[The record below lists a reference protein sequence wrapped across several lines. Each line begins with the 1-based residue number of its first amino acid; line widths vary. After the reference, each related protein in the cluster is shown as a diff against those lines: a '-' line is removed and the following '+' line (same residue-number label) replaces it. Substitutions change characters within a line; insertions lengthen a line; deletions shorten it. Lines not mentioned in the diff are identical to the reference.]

1 MERSPNNFAVKLMAN
16 TNSFTLPTFRGA
28 RLFLCAAAL
37 TFAALGQ
44 SPATPQA
51 AGTVEEAPAAESQGN
66 AYYNYAMGHLYSE
79 LSSVYGNRKEFLDQA
94 IDYYKQALKLDP
106 DARFLNAELS
116 ELYMR
121 SGRVAEAVTD
131 AERSLREN
139 PNDLDARR
147 ILGRIY
153 TRLIGDPNAPGSNR
167 RNDGV
172 NEEMLRKAIEQHEFI
187 VKAEPGDTDSLLLL
201 GRLYRLDRRNVDAET
216 AFKKVL
222 ETDSNNEV
230 ALRELALV
238 YSSLGDTNKAIEM
251 YTRVNSR
258 NPTPRT
264 LLELASAY
272 EQVRDFANAATVYKK
287 VVDLNPEEVDVL
299 KRYAQALLFADKL
312 DEARAVFESIT
323 AKKPD
328 DVESFLRLSQ
338 IYRQQGSFEAARS
351 ANNKAK
357 ALAPDNLEIL
367 YNDVNLLDAEGRAD
381 EAIDRL
387 KAMIQEAEKAR
398 YTDAELNARTVLL
411 ERLGLLQRSTERYP
425 DAVATFT
432 KLAEADPNQA
442 GRAEAQI
449 VETYRM
455 AKNFAKAEAVANEAY
470 KKYPEDRTLIV
481 VRASLLADLGKSDEA
496 IRDMKIFMKGREDHQ
511 NYLTL
516 SQIYEKAKKYPE
528 MAEALAK
535 AEELASGDEEVQ
547 TVTFLR
553 GAMYERQK
561 DFTKAEAEFRKV
573 LARNPENASALNYL
587 GYMLADRNIRLEESL
602 QMIKKAVDLDP
613 GNAAYLDSLGW
624 IYFRMGK
631 LHEAELALKQALQ
644 RMSKDPTIHDHLGDV
659 YFEQGDLRQAVLSW
673 DLALKEWKSNAPS
686 ERDEELISK
695 LSAKLEKAKV
705 SLAQQTSEQN
715 TRP

>member
-1 MERSPNNFAVKLMAN
+1 MAN
-16 TNSFTLPTFRGA
+16 TNSFTLPTFRRA
-28 RLFLCAAAL
+28 WLLLSTAAL
-37 TFAALGQ
+37 PIVCLGQ
-44 SPATPQA
+44 VPAASQPAQVVAESP
-51 AGTVEEAPAAESQGN
+51 VAESQGN

-94 IDYYKQALKLDP
+94 IDYYKEALKLDP
-106 DARFLNAELS
+106 KAGFLNAELS
-116 ELYMR
+116 ELYLR
-121 SGRVAEAVTD
+121 SGRVAEAVTE
-131 AERSLREN
+131 AERRLKEN

-167 RNDGV
+167 RSDGV

-187 VKAEPGDTDSLLLL
+187 VKADPSDTDSQLLL
-201 GRLYRLDRRNVDAET
+201 GRLYRLDRRNVDAES

-222 ETDSNNEV
+222 ETDSNNDV

-312 DEARAVFESIT
+312 DEARAAYQTIT

-328 DVESFLRLSQ
+328 DVEGFLRLSQ
-338 IYRQQGSFEAARS
+338 IYRQQGNFEAARS
-351 ANNKAK
+351 ANEKAK
-357 ALAPDNLEIL
+357 SLAPDNLEIL
-367 YNDVNLLDAEGRAD
+367 YNDINLLDAEGRAD
-381 EAIDRL
+381 EAIERL
-387 KAMIQEAEKAR
+387 KSMIQTAEKAR
-398 YTDAELNARTVLL
+398 YTDAELNARMVLL
-411 ERLGLLQRSTERYP
+411 ERLGLLQRSTERYA
-425 DAVATFT
+425 DAIASFT

-442 GRAEAQI
+442 GRAQAQI

-455 AKNFAKAEAVANEAY
+455 AKDFTKAEAVANEAY

-496 IRDMKIFMKGREDHQ
+496 IRDMKAFMKGREDHQ

-516 SQIYEKAKKYPE
+516 SQIYEKAKRYPE
-528 MAEALAK
+528 MAEALTK
-535 AEELASGDEEVQ
+535 AEEFADGDDEIQ
-547 TVTFLR
+547 TVTFMR

-561 DFTKAEAEFRKV
+561 DFEKAEAEFRKV

-587 GYMLADRNIRLEESL
+587 GYMLADRNVRLEESF

-631 LHEAELALKQALQ
+631 FHEAELALKQALQ

-659 YFEQGDLRQAVLSW
+659 YFEQGDLRQAVIAW

-686 ERDEELISK
+686 ERDAELISN
-695 LSAKLEKAKV
+695 LSTKLEKAKV
-705 SLAQQTSEQN
+705 SLAQQTGEPGS
-715 TRP
+715 RP

>member
-1 MERSPNNFAVKLMAN
+1 MAT
-16 TNSFTLPTFRGA
+16 TNSFTLPTLRRI
-28 RLFLCAAAL
+28 RLLFCAAAL
-37 TFAALGQ
+37 TLAVMGQ
-44 SPATPQA
+44 APATPQP
-51 AGTVEEAPAAESQGN
+51 GQTIAESPVAEGQGN

-94 IDYYKQALKLDP
+94 IDYYKEALKLDP
-106 DARFLNAELS
+106 GAGFLNGELS
-116 ELYMR
+116 ELYLR
-121 SGRVAEAVTD
+121 SGRVAEAVTE
-131 AERSLREN
+131 AERRLKDN

-153 TRLIGDPNAPGSNR
+153 TRLIGDPNAPGGNR
-167 RNDGV
+167 RSDGV
-172 NEEMLRKAIEQHEFI
+172 NEEMLRKAIEQHELI
-187 VKAEPGDTDSLLLL
+187 VKADPGDTDSQLLL

-216 AFKKVL
+216 VFKKVL
-222 ETDSNNEV
+222 ESEPNSEV

-272 EQVRDFANAATVYKK
+272 EQVRDFANAAKVYKK
-287 VVDLNPEEVDVL
+287 VVDLNPEDVDVL

-312 DEARAVFESIT
+312 DEAKKVFESIT
-323 AKKPD
+323 AQKPD

-338 IYRQQGSFEAARS
+338 IYRQQGNFEAARS
-351 ANNKAK
+351 ANDKAK

-387 KAMIQEAEKAR
+387 KSMIQEAEKAR
-398 YTDAELNARTVLL
+398 YTDAELNTRTVLL
-411 ERLGLLQRSTERYP
+411 ERLGLLQRSTERYS

-432 KLAEADPNQA
+432 KLAEADPKQS
-442 GRAEAQI
+442 GRAQAQI

-455 AKNFAKAEAVANEAY
+455 AKDFAKAEAVANEAY

-481 VRASLLADLGKSDEA
+481 VRASLLADLGKGEEA
-496 IRDMKIFMKGREDHQ
+496 IRDMKTFMKGHEDHQ

-535 AEELASGDEEVQ
+535 AEEFADGDEEVQ
-547 TVTFLR
+547 TVIFLR

-561 DFTKAEAEFRKV
+561 DFDKAEAEFRKV

-587 GYMLADRNIRLEESL
+587 GYMLADRNIRLEESF

-613 GNAAYLDSLGW
+613 GNPAYLDSLGW

-631 LHEAELALKQALQ
+631 LHDAELALKQALQ

-659 YFEQGDLRQAVLSW
+659 YFEQGDLRQAVISW

-686 ERDEELISK
+686 ERDEELIAK
-695 LSAKLEKAKV
+695 LAAKLEKAKV
-705 SLAQQTSEQN
+705 SLAQQTGQPNS
-715 TRP
+715 RP

>member
-1 MERSPNNFAVKLMAN
+1 MAN
-16 TNSFTLPTFRGA
+16 TNSFTLPTFRRA
-28 RLFLCAAAL
+28 WLLLSTTVLPMVC
-37 TFAALGQ
+37 LGQ
-44 SPATPQA
+44 VPAASQPAQVVAESP
-51 AGTVEEAPAAESQGN
+51 VAESQGS

-94 IDYYKQALKLDP
+94 IDYYKEALKLDP
-106 DARFLNAELS
+106 QAGFLNAELS
-116 ELYMR
+116 ELYLR
-121 SGRVAEAVTD
+121 SGRVSEAVTE
-131 AERSLREN
+131 AERRLKEN

-153 TRLIGDPNAPGSNR
+153 TRLIGDPNAPGNNR
-167 RNDGV
+167 RSDGV

-187 VKAEPGDTDSLLLL
+187 VKADPGDTDSQLLL
-201 GRLYRLDRRNVDAET
+201 GRLYRLDRRNVDAES

-312 DEARAVFESIT
+312 DEARAAYQTVT

-328 DVESFLRLSQ
+328 DVEGFLRLSQ
-338 IYRQQGSFEAARS
+338 IYRQQGNFEAARS
-351 ANNKAK
+351 ANEKAK
-357 ALAPDNLEIL
+357 SLAPDNLEIL
-367 YNDVNLLDAEGRAD
+367 YNDINLLDAEGRAD
-381 EAIDRL
+381 EAIERL
-387 KAMIQEAEKAR
+387 KSMIQTAEKAR
-398 YTDAELNARTVLL
+398 YTDAELNARMVLL
-411 ERLGLLQRSTERYP
+411 ERLGLLQRSTERYS
-425 DAVATFT
+425 DAIASFT

-442 GRAEAQI
+442 GRAQAQI

-455 AKNFAKAEAVANEAY
+455 AKDFTKAEAVANEAY

-496 IRDMKIFMKGREDHQ
+496 IRDMKAFMKGREDHQ

-516 SQIYEKAKKYPE
+516 SQIYEKAKRYPE
-528 MAEALAK
+528 MAEALTK
-535 AEELASGDEEVQ
+535 AEEFADGEDEVQ

-561 DFTKAEAEFRKV
+561 DFEKAEAEFRKV

-587 GYMLADRNIRLEESL
+587 GYMLADRNVRLEESF

-624 IYFRMGK
+624 IYYRMGK

-659 YFEQGDLRQAVLSW
+659 YFEQGDLRRAVIAW

-686 ERDEELISK
+686 ERDAELISN
-695 LSAKLEKAKV
+695 LTTKLEKAKV
-705 SLAQQTSEQN
+705 SLAQQTGEPGS
-715 TRP
+715 RP

>member
-1 MERSPNNFAVKLMAN
+1 MAN
-16 TNSFTLPTFRGA
+16 TNSFTLPAFRRA
-28 RLFLCAAAL
+28 WLLLSTAAL
-37 TFAALGQ
+37 PIVCLGQ
-44 SPATPQA
+44 VPGASQPAQVVAESP
-51 AGTVEEAPAAESQGN
+51 VAESQGN

-94 IDYYKQALKLDP
+94 IDYYKEALKLDP
-106 DARFLNAELS
+106 KAGFLNAELS
-116 ELYMR
+116 ELYLR
-121 SGRVAEAVTD
+121 SGRVAEAVTE
-131 AERSLREN
+131 AERRLKEN

-167 RNDGV
+167 RSDGV

-187 VKAEPGDTDSLLLL
+187 VKADPSDTDSQLLL
-201 GRLYRLDRRNVDAET
+201 GRLYRLDRRNVDAES

-222 ETDSNNEV
+222 ETDSNNDV

-312 DEARAVFESIT
+312 DEARAAYQTIT

-328 DVESFLRLSQ
+328 DVEGFLRLSQ
-338 IYRQQGSFEAARS
+338 IYRQQGNFEAARS
-351 ANNKAK
+351 ANEKAK
-357 ALAPDNLEIL
+357 SLAPDNLEIL
-367 YNDVNLLDAEGRAD
+367 YNDINLLDAEGRAD
-381 EAIDRL
+381 EAIERL
-387 KAMIQEAEKAR
+387 KSMIQTAEKAR
-398 YTDAELNARTVLL
+398 YTDAELNARMVLL
-411 ERLGLLQRSTERYP
+411 ERLGLLQRSTERYA
-425 DAVATFT
+425 DAIGSFT

-442 GRAEAQI
+442 GRAQAQI

-455 AKNFAKAEAVANEAY
+455 AKDFTKAEAVANEAY

-496 IRDMKIFMKGREDHQ
+496 IRDMKAFMKGREDHQ

-516 SQIYEKAKKYPE
+516 SQIYEKAKRYPE
-528 MAEALAK
+528 MAEALTK
-535 AEELASGDEEVQ
+535 AEEFADGDDEIQ
-547 TVTFLR
+547 TVTFMR

-561 DFTKAEAEFRKV
+561 DFEKAEAEFRKV

-587 GYMLADRNIRLEESL
+587 GYMLADRNVRLEESF

-624 IYFRMGK
+624 IYYRMGK

-659 YFEQGDLRQAVLSW
+659 YFEQGDLRQAVIAW
-673 DLALKEWKSNAPS
+673 ELALKEWKSNAPS
-686 ERDEELISK
+686 ERDAELISN
-695 LSAKLEKAKV
+695 LSTKLEKAKV
-705 SLAQQTSEQN
+705 SLAQQTGEPGS
-715 TRP
+715 RP

>member
-1 MERSPNNFAVKLMAN
+1 MAN
-16 TNSFTLPTFRGA
+16 TNTFTLSIYRPA
-28 RLFLCAAAL
+28 QLFFCVVAL
-37 TFAALGQ
+37 ALAALGQ
-44 SPATPQA
+44 QPAPSQQTPSSESA
-51 AGTVEEAPAAESQGN
+51 TGAESQGN

-94 IDYYKQALKLDP
+94 IDYYKEALKLDP
-106 DARFLNAELS
+106 GAGFLNGELS

-121 SGRVAEAVTD
+121 SGRVSEAVTE
-131 AERSLREN
+131 AERRLREN

-153 TRLIGDPNAPGSNR
+153 TRLIGDPNATGGTR
-167 RNDGV
+167 RSDGV

-187 VKAEPGDTDSLLLL
+187 IKAEPTDTDSHLLL
-201 GRLYRLDRRNVDAET
+201 GRLYRLDRRNVDAES

-222 ETDSNNEV
+222 ETEENNEV

-272 EQVRDFANAATVYKK
+272 EQVRDFNNAATVYKK
-287 VVDLNPEEVDVL
+287 VLDLNPEEPEVM

-323 AKKPD
+323 SKKPD

-338 IYRQQGSFEAARS
+338 IYRQQGRFDAARA
-351 ANNKAK
+351 ANEKAK
-357 ALAPDNLEIL
+357 ELAPDNLEIL

-381 EAIDRL
+381 EAIERL
-387 KAMIQEAEKAR
+387 KAMIQEAEKTR
-398 YTDAELNARTVLL
+398 YTDAEMSARTVLL
-411 ERLGLLQRSTERYP
+411 ERLGLMQRSTERYP
-425 DAVATFT
+425 DAIATFT

-442 GRAEAQI
+442 GRAQAQI

-455 AKNFAKAEAVANEAY
+455 AKDFAKAETVANAAY
-470 KKYPEDRTLIV
+470 KQFPEDRTLIV
-481 VRASLLADLGKSDEA
+481 VRASLLADLGKSEEA
-496 IRDMKIFMKGREDHQ
+496 IRDMQTFLKGREDHQ
-511 NYLTL
+511 NYITL

-528 MAEALAK
+528 MSEALQK
-535 AEELASGDEEVQ
+535 AEEFADGDDEVQ
-547 TVTFLR
+547 TVVFLR
-553 GAMYERQK
+553 GAMFERQK
-561 DFTKAEAEFRKV
+561 DFAKAEAEFRKV
-573 LARNPENASALNYL
+573 LSKNPDNPSALNYL
-587 GYMLADRNIRLEESL
+587 GYMFADRNIRLEEAY

-624 IYFRMGK
+624 VYFRMGK

-644 RMSKDPTIHDHLGDV
+644 RFSKDPTIHDHLGDV
-659 YFEQGDLRQAVLSW
+659 YFEQGDLRQAVMQW
-673 DLALKEWKSNAPS
+673 DLALKEWRRNAPS
-686 ERDEELISK
+686 DRDEEMISN
-695 LSAKLEKAKV
+695 LSSKLEKAKV
-705 SLAQQTSEQN
+705 SLAQQTGEKN
-715 TRP
+715 NRP

>member
-1 MERSPNNFAVKLMAN
+1 MAY
-16 TNSFTLPTFRGA
+16 TNSFTLPTFRPAWYLLG
-28 RLFLCAAAL
+28 CAAL
-37 TFAALGQ
+37 TLSCFGQAPAAPQ
-44 SPATPQA
+44 PAKVVP
-51 AGTVEEAPAAESQGN
+51 ESPAAESQGN

-79 LSSVYGNRKEFLDQA
+79 LSSVFGNRKEFLDQA
-94 IDYYKQALKLDP
+94 IDYYREALKLDP
-106 DARFLNAELS
+106 NAGFLNAELS

-121 SGRVAEAVTD
+121 SGRVAEAVTE
-131 AERSLREN
+131 AERRLREN

-153 TRLIGDPNAPGSNR
+153 TRLIGDPNAPGSSR
-167 RNDGV
+167 RSDGV

-187 VKAEPGDTDSLLLL
+187 VKADPTDTDSQLLL
-201 GRLYRLDRRNVDAET
+201 GRLYRLDRRNVDAES

-222 ETDSNNEV
+222 ETDANNEV

-251 YTRVNSR
+251 YTRVNSK

-272 EQVRDFANAATVYKK
+272 EQVRDFANAAAVYKK
-287 VVDLNPEEVDVL
+287 VVDLNPGEVDVL

-312 DEARAVFESIT
+312 DDARAVYQSIAT
-323 AKKPD
+323 KKPD

-338 IYRQQGSFEAARS
+338 IYRQQGNFDAARS
-351 ANNKAK
+351 ANEKAK
-357 ALAPDNLEIL
+357 TLAPDNLEIL

-387 KAMIQEAEKAR
+387 NSMIQAAEKAR
-398 YTDAELNARTVLL
+398 YTDTELNARTVLL
-411 ERLGLLQRSTERYP
+411 ERLGLLQRSTERYA

-442 GRAEAQI
+442 GRAQAQI

-455 AKNFAKAEAVANEAY
+455 AKDFAKAEAVANEAY

-496 IRDMKIFMKGREDHQ
+496 IRDMKAFMKGREDHQ

-528 MAEALAK
+528 MAEALTK
-535 AEELASGDEEVQ
+535 AEELADGDDEIQ
-547 TVTFLR
+547 TVVFLR

-561 DFTKAEAEFRKV
+561 DFAKAEAEFRKV

-587 GYMLADRNIRLEESL
+587 GYMLADRNVRLEESF

-624 IYFRMGK
+624 VYFRMGK

-659 YFEQGDLRQAVLSW
+659 YSEQGDLRRAVIAW
-673 DLALKEWKSNAPS
+673 DLALKEWKRNAPS

-695 LSAKLEKAKV
+695 LSTKLENAKV
-705 SLAQQTSEQN
+705 SLAQQTGEQGS
-715 TRP
+715 RP